1 LELVVVMVVVSCGSA
16 LEREKDAKRFLW
28 MVDVWPL
35 REIKTKKCS
44 SLALFNNACVAQ
56 HSSMS
61 SAARFAWYLVIFEL

>member
-35 REIKTKKCS
+35 REIKTKNARRSPCS
-44 SLALFNNACVAQ
+44 TTPVSPNTLPCRLLLDSLDIL
-56 HSSMS
+56 
-61 SAARFAWYLVIFEL
+61 